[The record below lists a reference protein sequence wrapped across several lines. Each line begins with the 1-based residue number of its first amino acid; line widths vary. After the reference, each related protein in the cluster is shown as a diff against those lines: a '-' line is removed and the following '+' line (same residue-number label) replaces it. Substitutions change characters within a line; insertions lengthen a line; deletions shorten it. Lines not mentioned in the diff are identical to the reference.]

1 MNYRLATLYARG
13 AISSDLTVDV
23 DVDVKDP
30 ITQIVVV
37 YDTLNGAVATADGYP
52 AACLSKI
59 ELIDGSN
66 VLYSLSGVEAQAVDF
81 YHNQRE
87 PANHVRYLAANYCH
101 SIMNL
106 NFGRY
111 LYDPELALDPTRFS
125 NLKLRITIDR
135 NLGGCSSV
143 AGLLAVFAHMF
154 DEKPVSPIGFL
165 MHKEIKS
172 YTLGNGSHE
181 YTDLPLDYPYRKLLI
196 RAQRL
201 GVEPH
206 FQINNI
212 KLSQEVD
219 KVVPFNLTMNDL
231 IRTIVSQTRPYR
243 EGIIGPGTAGAGVYF
258 YCVPTYMVTIS
269 GSHWGNVNHTYP
281 PNFYDGDGGRFSE
294 RQGTTGPNWQA
305 NLGGW
310 LPHAVLDIPFGIQSD
325 MADWFDVSGIGNL
338 KLDIT
343 SGGAPAAGSCQ
354 IMLQQL
360 RRY

>member
-13 AISSDLTVDV
+13 AILSDLTVDI

-30 ITQIVVV
+30 ISQIVIV
-37 YDTLNGAVATADGYP
+37 YDTLNGATATADGYP
-52 AACLSKI
+52 AACVTKI

-66 VLYSLSGVEAQAVDF
+66 VLYSLSGVAAQAVDF

-87 PANHVRYLAANYCH
+87 PANHVRYLGANYSH

-111 LYDPELALDPTRFS
+111 LYDPELALNPAQFG

-135 NLGGCSSV
+135 NAGGHSSV

-154 DEKPVSPIGFL
+154 DEKVVSPVGFL

-172 YTLGNGSHE
+172 YTLANSTHE

-196 RAQRL
+196 RAQRA

-206 FQINNI
+206 FQIDNI
-212 KLSQEVD
+212 KLSQDVD
-219 KVVPFNLTMNDL
+219 KVVPFNLTMNDI

-243 EGIIGPGTAGAGVYF
+243 EGILGNGTSAGAYF
-258 YCVPTYMVTIS
+258 YCVPSYMVTF
-269 GSHWGNVNHTYP
+269 GGALWRNGAETYSA
-281 PNFYDGDGGRFSE
+281 NFYDGDGGRFRE
-294 RQGTTGPNWQA
+294 RQGTSGPNWSVNIA
-305 NLGGW
+305 GW
-310 LPHAVLDIPFGIQSD
+310 LPHAVVDIPFGMQNDI
-325 MADWFDVSGIGNL
+325 ADWYNVSGIGNL

-343 SGGAPAAGSCQ
+343 GGGSVGTAYAQ